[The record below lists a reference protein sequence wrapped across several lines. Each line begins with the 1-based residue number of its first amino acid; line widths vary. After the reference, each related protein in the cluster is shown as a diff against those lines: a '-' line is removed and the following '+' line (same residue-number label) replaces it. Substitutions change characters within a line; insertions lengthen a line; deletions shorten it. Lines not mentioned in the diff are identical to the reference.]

1 MTNLNNFT
9 LNKMKVIEIKKI
21 LFSDKI
27 NMKKC
32 FEIRR
37 SVFIDEQNCDP
48 KDEYENEEESI
59 HFLLLQNKK
68 PYATARYRR
77 TEKGIKMERF
87 AVLKSQRG
95 KGYGLL
101 ILKEIITDISKID
114 TIKYLH
120 AQVQVVDF
128 YKKAGFKKI
137 GDRFDEVGIMH
148 YKMILN

>member
-1 MTNLNNFT
+1 
-9 LNKMKVIEIKKI
+9 MKVIEIKKI

-37 SVFIDEQNCDP
+37 SVFIDEQNCEP

-101 ILKEIITDISKID
+101 ILKEIIKDISKID

>member
-1 MTNLNNFT
+1 M
-9 LNKMKVIEIKKI
+9 IEIKKI
-21 LFSDKI
+21 LFVDKI
-27 NMKKC
+27 NMEKC
-32 FEIRR
+32 FAIRR
-37 SVFIDEQNCDP
+37 SVFINEQNCDP

-59 HFLLLQNKK
+59 HFLLIENKI
-68 PYATARYRR
+68 PYATARYRK

-101 ILKEIITDISKID
+101 ILKEIIKDISKID

-128 YKKAGFKKI
+128 YEKVGFTKI
-137 GDRFDEVGIMH
+137 GNKFDEVGIMH